1 MIAKM
6 WSAMLKAAPLR
17 LWAIIGGAV
26 VLTGFAAG
34 LVWVVWKGPWDPS
47 QQAAQINILGWGLWI
62 TLGMIG
68 IIVVSVAA
76 VDVKI
81 KGPGDT
87 SFEVNGDDND
97 QPARP

>member
-1 MIAKM
+1 MIPKM
-6 WSAMLKAAPLR
+6 WNAMLKAAPLR

-34 LVWVVWKGPWDPS
+34 LVWVVWKGPWDAS
-47 QQAAQINILGWGLWI
+47 QQPAQINILGWGLWI

-68 IIVVSVAA
+68 IIVASIAA

-87 SFEVNGDDND
+87 SFEVDGDDND